1 MPTPLTVSADHGFS
15 TAQAALSGMPWTTSS
30 AQDRLDRSSAV
41 QCGPLLHFAAN
52 GEIYC
57 EGDEAKSFYKVLSGV
72 VRTCKFLNDGRRQID
87 AFYGAGDVFGI
98 EVGLEH
104 RLSAEAVA
112 DCTVVSYRR
121 RNLETLATTDDRL
134 ARHFFSYAMQ
144 CLERAQKH
152 SLLLGRRGATEKLAA
167 FLLEMADR
175 NPEDEVIDLAMTR
188 QDIADYLGLTIETV
202 SRTLSQLERDAVIA
216 LPAARRIRLK
226 NRAALQRFN
235 S

>member
-1 MPTPLTVSADHGFS
+1 MSTSLNVSMDYGFS
-15 TAQAALSGMPWTTSS
+15 SAQAALSGMLWTTPPSQEKS
-30 AQDRLDRSSAV
+30 GRKSTT
-41 QCGPLLHFAAN
+41 QCGPVLYFAAN
-52 GEIYC
+52 SEIYC
-57 EGDEAKSFYKVLSGV
+57 EGDENKSYYKVVSGV

-87 AFYGAGDVFGI
+87 AFYVAGDVFGI
-98 EVGLEH
+98 EAGSEY

-112 DCTVVSYRR
+112 DCTVISYRR
-121 RNLETLATTDDRL
+121 RNLETMAAADGRL
-134 ARHFFSYAMQ
+134 AQHFFSYAMQ

-152 SLLLGRRGATEKLAA
+152 SLLLGRRGAAEKLAV

-175 NPEDEVIDLAMTR
+175 SPGDEVIDLAMSR

-216 LPAARRIRLK
+216 LPTARRIRLK
-226 NRAALQRFN
+226 NRMALRHLN